1 MVAAW
6 GGYVFVLN
14 LIGVHA
20 GALVLLGRFG
30 TKLHRAYSIFYILG
44 TFLATC
50 VPVVGMTP
58 LKSLEQLG
66 PGAVFFGFQLL
77 AYCEYQKKK
86 KSLSPM
92 QTWKL
97 RIGLALLAAV
107 VSAIVIYILDRH
119 FGYFG
124 EYMKQFVVFFH
135 YQYQYSLVFEY

>member
-1 MVAAW
+1 
-6 GGYVFVLN
+6 
-14 LIGVHA
+14 
-20 GALVLLGRFG
+20 
-30 TKLHRAYSIFYILG
+30 
-44 TFLATC
+44 
-50 VPVVGMTP
+50 MTP

-107 VSAIVIYILDRH
+107 VAAIVIYILDRH

-124 EYMKQFVVFFH
+124 PISSRIRGLFVKH
-135 YQYQYSLVFEY
+135 TKTGNPLVDSVA